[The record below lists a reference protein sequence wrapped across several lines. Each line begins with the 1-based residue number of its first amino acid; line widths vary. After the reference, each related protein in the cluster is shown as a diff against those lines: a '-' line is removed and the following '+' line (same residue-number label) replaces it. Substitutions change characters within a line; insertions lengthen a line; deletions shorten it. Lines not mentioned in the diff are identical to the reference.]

1 MILFPPKDGKNHSL
15 VSPKFFPHYCLHFQ
29 SFWISHIVLWRYVSS
44 IRRCLLP
51 QRHRLRESSFRPGTA
66 VVELINCVFAMM
78 PLCKTGGLETRCSGK
93 QKIGVLF
100 LKAAAMGSQIC
111 WQRLILVGP
120 HCRKGRKG
128 KLTLWSEDKSS
139 LYNVQARESY
149 YFIEQRVA
157 ERTGCLR
164 WVGHMLYILP

>member
-1 MILFPPKDGKNHSL
+1 M
-15 VSPKFFPHYCLHFQ
+15 
-29 SFWISHIVLWRYVSS
+29 SS

-78 PLCKTGGLETRCSGK
+78 PLCKRGGLETRCSGK

-128 KLTLWSEDKSS
+128 KFTLWSEDKSS

-157 ERTGCLR
+157 ERTGRLR
-164 WVGHMLYILP
+164 WVGHMLYILPWLQITIHRHILSVPSKLPYIILLRVMCVIYRRVFSLWCW